1 MTRRKIA
8 ACFIGLLSALAI
20 GTVSTAAVAQDYPTH
35 RITIIVPFTAGSAF
49 DIVARVVA
57 QKVQDK
63 WGQPV
68 VVENK
73 PGASGSIGTDFVA
86 KAAPDGYT
94 LLVTGSPHSLHKTL
108 IKSLRYDP
116 VTDFTPLGVLATGAV
131 ALVVNPNV
139 FPVKSLDELIAAAK
153 AQPGKLNHSS
163 PGIGTLQ
170 HLGMELF
177 KQQLGINVLH
187 VPYRGQSRAITDLV
201 AGQVQ
206 MTYLPVN
213 SAMPLVRAGKLR
225 MLAVAS
231 SKRSPLAPDVPSL
244 SELGHPTLDFMLW
257 FGFFAPAKLP
267 ADIQQKWEKELA
279 AIAEMPDVDK
289 ALENKGL
296 IPTYMDSKATA
307 AWLQSEIAR
316 WKAVVDKAGLKAK

>member
-1 MTRRKIA
+1 MTRRCIA
-8 ACFIGLLSALAI
+8 VCVIGLLSAFAF
-20 GTVSTAAVAQDYPTH
+20 GVASTTVSADDYPTR
-35 RITIIVPFTAGSAF
+35 RITIIVPFTPGSAF
-49 DIVARVVA
+49 DIVARLVA
-57 QKVQDK
+57 QKVQEK

-73 PGASGSIGTDFVA
+73 PGASGSIGTEAVA

-94 LLVTGSPHSLHKTL
+94 LLVTGSPHSLHKIL

-116 VTDFTPLGVLATGAV
+116 VKDFTPLGVLATGAV

-139 FPVKSLDELIAAAK
+139 FPVKSLDEVIAAAK
-153 AQPGKLNHSS
+153 AKPGQLNHSS
-163 PGIGTLQ
+163 PGVGTLQ

-177 KQQLGINVLH
+177 KQQLGLNVLH
-187 VPYRGQSRAITDLV
+187 VPYRGQSRAIADLV

-213 SAMPLVRAGKLR
+213 SAMPLVRGGKLR

-267 ADIQQKWEKELA
+267 VDIQRKWEKELA
-279 AIAEMPDVDK
+279 AIADMPDVDK
-289 ALENKGL
+289 ALEKQGL
-296 IPTYMDSKATA
+296 IPTYMDSKKTA

-316 WKAVVDKAGLKAK
+316 WKAVVDKAGLTPK